1 MVKINEIPKNEDE
14 YNEFK
19 KEFDDD
25 TKQPIINTIKAFL
38 NNKGGKLFIG
48 VNDNGELIGVD
59 FKEFDKISLWIS
71 NKFEKYSHLI
81 NLSLENQD
89 SYFLITVS
97 PSSEIVYE
105 KDGKIWI
112 RKQAST
118 RKIIGIELENHIKS
132 RSYNKNYIE
141 KILKDNFD
149 FNYPIN
155 YIYENEYIEQS
166 VVDNFDNLMK
176 KLLEIKH
183 TTLILWEKPVTL
195 LWFKK
200 EIIYSDSNYEIRFH
214 VVQLQV
220 NPKENSDEKFIYPY
234 FETFVIFFDKYFN
247 FETISTEINNDMKKI
262 SYDKRNYIFKN
273 EELTKAI
280 IAKDYDSYNSIDK
293 KELYERV
300 KSFHNLI
307 KWR

>member
-1 MVKINEIPKNEDE
+1 
-14 YNEFK
+14 
-19 KEFDDD
+19 
-25 TKQPIINTIKAFL
+25 
-38 NNKGGKLFIG
+38 
-48 VNDNGELIGVD
+48 
-59 FKEFDKISLWIS
+59 
-71 NKFEKYSHLI
+71 
-81 NLSLENQD
+81 
-89 SYFLITVS
+89 
-97 PSSEIVYE
+97 
-105 KDGKIWI
+105 
-112 RKQAST
+112 
-118 RKIIGIELENHIKS
+118 
-132 RSYNKNYIE
+132 
-141 KILKDNFD
+141 
-149 FNYPIN
+149 
-155 YIYENEYIEQS
+155 
-166 VVDNFDNLMK
+166 
-176 KLLEIKH
+176 
-183 TTLILWEKPVTL
+183 VTL

-307 KWR
+307 K